1 MNKNRLRL
9 IQCKQ
14 IIYEET
20 FSLDQSSFNSYLTN
34 TIHKIPIIQPHPK
47 TLQSRKTR
55 PPHQYDTNIIYQNLQ
70 KHNSLKPFGELF
82 ISNILTKKHSHMYF
96 KYKEMLIS
104 INANQMKT
112 LKRFYNLTES
122 YLRLPKFESYYKHYL
137 KFFAKPTLTFPV
149 MNKLMHDY
157 GKAKTKEYITNKYG
171 VKNKNNVN
179 TCNNNN
185 EMKGTNEIFF
195 DSNIKETIENY
206 STTMTC
212 ESNEHLV
219 YPSEILLKC
228 DKEKNL
234 FSSES
239 AIGNALICTTNHN
252 NSVFHMIENLDFY
265 DESLLTLMNDL
276 KQRSSRSRS
285 KPCDNNQ
292 DNHNVNIN
300 KKKNKLIL
308 TTKQNQIN
316 IVDKGKK
323 MSCITVHPSLKKSFP
338 KKLGLYNT
346 SKTCSGKTKQKTHCK
361 LFTLHQ
367 MSTKHN
373 LYNNYTD
380 LYKKRRLS
388 ENKYSKTNNNSSVKY
403 TKGIYSS
410 KSNTTL
416 KDFFLS
422 YGAALNS
429 SKISNTNTPS
439 ATFNKQFNR
448 TTKFTRKNF
457 ILKEI
462 EKHK

>member
-1 MNKNRLRL
+1 MNKNRLKL

-14 IIYEET
+14 IVYEET

-34 TIHKIPIIQPHPK
+34 TIYKIPSTRLHSNPF
-47 TLQSRKTR
+47 RKR
-55 PPHQYDTNIIYQNLQ
+55 MLPLACQNDMKLISQNLK
-70 KHNSLKPFGELF
+70 KHNSLKSFGETF
-82 ISNILTKKHSHMYF
+82 ISNILSKKHSYMYL

-104 INANQMKT
+104 INIEQIQP

-122 YLRLPKFESYYKHYL
+122 YIRLPKFESYYKNYL
-137 KFFAKPTLTFPV
+137 KFFAKPTLTSPV
-149 MNKLMHDY
+149 MNNLIHDY

-171 VKNKNNVN
+171 IKNKNKENECENIKVN
-179 TCNNNN
+179 H
-185 EMKGTNEIFF
+185 EIFF

-206 STTMTC
+206 STTMTF
-212 ESNEHLV
+212 ESNEPLM
-219 YPSEILLKC
+219 YPSEIFSKC
-228 DKEKNL
+228 KNEKKL

-239 AIGNALICTTNHN
+239 AIGNALVCETHRN
-252 NSVFHMIENLDFY
+252 NSVFHMVEEFDFY

-276 KQRSSRSRS
+276 KHKSRS
-285 KPCDNNQ
+285 KSKTHETNQNN
-292 DNHNVNIN
+292 HGSNIH
-300 KKKNKLIL
+300 KKKNKLII
-308 TTKQNQIN
+308 TTKSNNIN
-316 IVDKGKK
+316 TFDKAKK
-323 MSCITVHPSLKKSFP
+323 MSYITIHPSLRKPFSKKQ
-338 KKLGLYNT
+338 GNINT
-346 SKTCSGKTKQKTHCK
+346 NITCSSNNNTKQKTHCK

-367 MSTKHN
+367 MSTKNN

-403 TKGIYSS
+403 NKDIYSS

-422 YGAALNS
+422 YGAVLNS

-439 ATFNKQFNR
+439 VNFSKQFNK

-462 EKHK
+462 DKHK